1 MSQRR
6 RLTVIEELPAR
17 EAYAAWVAELLGSVQ
32 RSWRTNATPTVS
44 LLSSQCDY
52 AMDSGSRFAHCSL
65 RVSYFVGCSDSSG
78 GSPNSRSASIHNESK
93 SSTRSG
99 LS

>member
-32 RSWRTNATPTVS
+32 RS
-44 LLSSQCDY
+44 
-52 AMDSGSRFAHCSL
+52 
-65 RVSYFVGCSDSSG
+65 
-78 GSPNSRSASIHNESK
+78 
-93 SSTRSG
+93 
-99 LS
+99 